1 MRLAVLTMLLGGLVA
16 TSAQADKPLR
26 KAGQL
31 ICTLAHGPSDEK
43 SSLRAMRCRFQPVA
57 GAGAVYI
64 GSIEQVSGVPLT
76 KGKRVLIWLVMAP
89 EISISPTTLAGRY
102 LSRPR
107 KGAGASATRLGTM
120 FRDALYPVELRL
132 EKSGLGEAAGRT
144 AIVELRLRAAKT

>member
-1 MRLAVLTMLLGGLVA
+1 MRLVVLALIVCMFAA
-16 TSAQADKPLR
+16 TAAQADKPLI

-31 ICTLAHGPSDEK
+31 ICTLGETPGDEK
-43 SSLRAMRCRFQPVA
+43 MPTRAMRCRFQPVA
-57 GAGAVYI
+57 GPGAVYAGNI
-64 GSIEQVSGVPLT
+64 AQVSGAPLT
-76 KGKRVLIWLVMAP
+76 AGKRVLIWLVMAP

-107 KGAGASATRLGTM
+107 KGKRASATQFGSL

-132 EKSGLGEAAGRT
+132 EKSGAGEAAGRT